1 MAKGDA
7 IGYRDAVLMLA
18 FRLDMVER
26 MERSRTEVSMRWMG
40 CARSEGRYAV
50 KVIAELTGKPEAVV
64 LADVREAL
72 ETARRD
78 GWGSISPERNG
89 RACRKGRR

>member
-1 MAKGDA
+1 
-7 IGYRDAVLMLA
+7 MLA
-18 FRLDMVER
+18 CRLDMVER
-26 MERSRTEVSMRWMG
+26 MERNRTEASMRWLG
-40 CARSEGRYAV
+40 RARAEGRYAV
-50 KVIAELTGKPEAVV
+50 KVLAELTGKPEAVV

-78 GWGSISPERNG
+78 GWGSMFPEGKG

>member
-1 MAKGDA
+1 M
-7 IGYRDAVLMLA
+7 GYRDAVRMLA
-18 FRLDMVER
+18 CRLDMVER
-26 MERSRTEVSMRWMG
+26 MERSRTEASVRWLG

-50 KVIAELTGKPEAVV
+50 KVLAELTGKPEAVV
-64 LADVREAL
+64 MADVRDAL

-78 GWGSISPERNG
+78 GWGSMEASRKG